1 MVFGASQGSV
11 LGPLLLNTDIC
22 DLFLSNEDVD
32 FVLLMLMIPL
42 LSLQEETLIKLYLN
56 LKLFYSISLNGSYKI
71 INMKAN

>member
-1 MVFGASQGSV
+1 MAFGASQGSV
-11 LGPLLLNTDIC
+11 LGPLLLNIDIC

-56 LKLFYSISLNGSYKI
+56 LK
-71 INMKAN
+71 